1 MTSMWSS
8 SWDGPQRLD
17 AGRERDVVDDAR
29 PTPDPRARRSE
40 AMAELWNP
48 AGSGVTC
55 ASPTTIRNAPVG
67 HLPLRHGIQL
77 AHDQCAAAV
86 GPHDLDLQPVP
97 GR

>member
-1 MTSMWSS
+1 M
-8 SWDGPQRLD
+8 
-17 AGRERDVVDDAR
+17 
-29 PTPDPRARRSE
+29 TPDPRQIPEPADQRP
-40 AMAELWNP
+40 MAELWNP

-55 ASPTTIRNAPVG
+55 ASQTTIRNAPVG